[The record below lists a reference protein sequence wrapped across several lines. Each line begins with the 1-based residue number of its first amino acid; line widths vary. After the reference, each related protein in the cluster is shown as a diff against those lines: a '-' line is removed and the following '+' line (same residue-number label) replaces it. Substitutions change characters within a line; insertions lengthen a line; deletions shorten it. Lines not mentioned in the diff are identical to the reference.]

1 MISYNNE
8 APKAVNNVG
17 QFGATEGSIGA
28 YKSAAEY
35 ASDAKYWALLSQT
48 KYSSTEE
55 VLAEVERL
63 YAQGR
68 LLEEDIKQLKN
79 DFESQE
85 QTLLGLIQSTGTA
98 IDNTN
103 AATELSKEAT
113 QNVLA
118 QLDII
123 SNMSVQTTLL
133 PPGSLATGSYDNTTG
148 VFSFGIPEGKPGR
161 DGTDGTIS
169 DIGSVPVGTPVS
181 NDYGFY
187 VDKDDGGLYRAN
199 MSDIANLVPSIRSI
213 SINGGEEQTG
223 AVSFN
228 SVSSFNTRT
237 GDVVPQSGDYT
248 AAQVGAFS
256 VFNNLSEIT
265 NTSEAIK
272 NIGLADYGIA
282 TEGLVKL
289 SSFDWQTFVFTN
301 SARYYVDY
309 SDMTNLPEGLIY
321 SSNVGLFIEVIGV
334 FGSVLEVR
342 VVPSTVSKVKYITY
356 AVRGSG
362 NIGSRIFVVREELS
376 SGVPVTISQGGTGAT
391 TASAA
396 RANLG
401 LGLVATESI
410 VPITKGGTGSTSAE
424 NARLALVSA
433 KSGNNYDITSLN
445 NLTTPL
451 SLGQGGTGA
460 TTASAARANLGALST
475 SEADSLIKD
484 AVSRIVIFASD
495 FGVSTTASTQENE
508 QALYNLGV
516 YISQSD
522 KPLYVKFP
530 AGTVVFGSQ
539 QQSGASGAGYS
550 FRPSYLARSWSDA
563 SAVGWFSVNNTNQ
576 EHIIDLRG
584 CELKLSNGL
593 KVGSFGPIT
602 GLPYDQGSL
611 ETPLFDYNANTG
623 VIFKI
628 RKAPNIKVLGGI
640 INGNLGGAVWGG
652 KFGNTGYQTLCYN
665 MWVNESLGVEFIDH
679 ISINSPVDGVYFQ
692 HPTEF
697 TKLNIVK
704 ASKFTR
710 CRFSDCGRNCFSLT
724 GGRSVIFD
732 SCIFNNSGRRANAI
746 SNNYSGPESC
756 MDIEAESG
764 FPSDVSFKSCKLFNA
779 GEQAVYTVSI
789 PNRVS
794 DIFFEDC
801 FINGF
806 NKGGAVNNVGP
817 TNNVVFRNCD
827 IVGSVIDSGSS
838 MVSDSYSFYGC
849 SISNNYAGVNATSF
863 KVNFK
868 CKAFKNNKIVF
879 GIPSSGDLV
888 SEATINIS
896 DKDLIPGGLRNYA
909 FEGNELEVYG
919 DASRITFPN
928 SLGGVNF
935 FRGAELYV
943 NSSGVSGG
951 SLSLNTTTTN
961 QKVGGFYTNSTN
973 FSFSGSMIKADD
985 ANLWFSGSESYVQST
1000 LLPAAGN
1007 TLNIGSKEKMFSS
1020 AFIEKGLILQDL
1032 TNTSNY
1038 YRMRIV
1044 DGAIDLVLDS

>member
-1 MISYNNE
+1 MIGYNNE

-35 ASDAKYWALLSQT
+35 AADAKYWALLSQT
-48 KYSSTEE
+48 KYSSVEE
-55 VLAEVERL
+55 ILAEVERL

-79 DFESQE
+79 DFEAQE
-85 QTLLGLIQSTGTA
+85 QILLGLIQSTGEA

-113 QNVLA
+113 QEVLA

-123 SNMSVQTTLL
+123 SNMTVQTTLL
-133 PPGSLATGSYDNTTG
+133 PPGSLATGSYDNATG
-148 VFSFGIPEGKPGR
+148 VCSFGIPEGQPGR

-169 DIGSVPVGTPVS
+169 DIGSVPVGVPVID
-181 NDYGFY
+181 DYGFY
-187 VDKDDGGLYRAN
+187 VDKEDGGWYRAD
-199 MSDIANLVPSIRSI
+199 MSDIANLIPSVRSV
-213 SINGGEEQTG
+213 SINGGTEQTG
-223 AVSFN
+223 SVVFD
-228 SVSSFNTRT
+228 SVSTFNGRK
-237 GDVVPQSGDYT
+237 GAVVAQRGDYT

-256 VFNNLSEIT
+256 VSNNLSEIT
-265 NTSEAIK
+265 NTSQAIK

-282 TEGLVKL
+282 TDSLVKL
-289 SSFDWQTFVFTN
+289 SSFDWQTFIFTN

-309 SDMTNLPEGLIY
+309 SAMTNRPEGLTY
-321 SSNVGLFIEVIGV
+321 SSDTGLFIEVIGV
-334 FGSVLEVR
+334 AGSALEVR
-342 VVPSTVSKVKYITY
+342 VVPFTNTNAKYTTY
-356 AVRGSG
+356 AVRSSG
-362 NIGSRIFVVREELS
+362 AIGNRTFIVREELS
-376 SGVPVTISQGGTGAT
+376 SAVPVTISQGGTGAI
-391 TASAA
+391 TAANA
-396 RANLG
+396 RTNLG

-433 KSGNNYDITSLN
+433 KSGDNYDITSLN

-451 SLGQGGTGA
+451 SLDQGGTGA
-460 TTASAARANLGALST
+460 STASAARANLGALST

-484 AVSRIVIFASD
+484 AISRIVIFASD

-508 QALYNLGV
+508 QALYDLGV
-516 YISQSD
+516 YISQAN

-550 FRPSYLARSWSDA
+550 FRPSYLERSWSDA

-584 CELKLSNGL
+584 CELKLSGGL
-593 KVGSFGPIT
+593 KVGSFDPIT
-602 GLPYDQGSL
+602 GLPYDQGFL

-628 RKAPNIKVLGGI
+628 RKAPNIKVLGGT
-640 INGNLGGAVWGG
+640 INGNLGEAVWGG

-665 MWVNESLGVEFIDH
+665 TWVNESLGVEFRDH
-679 ISINSPVDGVYFQ
+679 TSINSPVDGVYFQ
-692 HPTEF
+692 HTTEF

-704 ASKFTR
+704 ASKFIR

-724 GGRSVIFD
+724 GGRSIIFD
-732 SCIFNNSGRRANAI
+732 SCIFNNSGRRASAV

-756 MDIEAESG
+756 IDIEAESG
-764 FPSDVSFKSCKLFNA
+764 FPSDVSFKNCKLFNA
-779 GEQAVYTVSI
+779 GMQAVYTVSV

-827 IVGSVIDSGSS
+827 ILGSVIDAGGS

-849 SISNNYAGVNATSF
+849 SISNSYAGVSATSF
-863 KVNFK
+863 KLNFK
-868 CKAFKNNKIVF
+868 CKAFKDNKILF
-879 GIPSSGDLV
+879 SIPSSGDLV

-951 SLSLNTTTTN
+951 SLSLNTTTSR
-961 QKVGGFYTNSTN
+961 QKVSGFYTNSPN
-973 FSFSGSMIKADD
+973 FSFSGSMIKADGT
-985 ANLWFSGSESYVQST
+985 NLWFSDSESYVQST
-1000 LLPAAGN
+1000 LLPAAGKK
-1007 TLNIGSKEKMFSS
+1007 LDIGSKEKMFSS
-1020 AFIEKGLILQDL
+1020 AYFEKGLVLRDL
-1032 TNTSNY
+1032 TNPSNY
-1038 YRMRIV
+1038 YRLRVV
-1044 DGAIDLVLDS
+1044 DGVINLVLDS